1 MSIFDKAI
9 EYISPR
15 TALHREAHRKSLELM
30 RGYEA
35 GGYSK
40 RLNKIDRRVSAPS
53 EETLSLERVRGFS
66 RNLQRN
72 NGDVHKALEVLVNNI
87 VGDGIRPAIYSSRKD
102 NTAKTTKELWKQW
115 AHTTACDFAGIN
127 DFYGL
132 EELICLSMHR
142 DGEVLVLKQRS
153 KDWDIPIKLQVVEA
167 DFLDHGKSGPTES
180 GDGEIIQ
187 GVEFN
192 RAGQRVAYWL
202 FDKHPN
208 EATIFMATESHRIPA
223 SEVMH
228 LFRMERP
235 GQVRGVPTGVQ
246 AFVKIQDLE
255 EYQDAELI
263 RKKISACYAAF
274 IKTGADTASVGLM
287 QREATRMEPGTIQ
300 FMQPG
305 DEVQL
310 ATPPSSEGHNEYV
323 KGRKQNIAA
332 AYGIT
337 YESLT
342 NDLSNVN
349 FSSGRMGWLEA
360 NRNFKKWQNRIIIP
374 RFCAVAFDWFQE
386 AGFISGLIKNKA
398 TATWTPPRTQM
409 IDPVKETEAM
419 GNLLRLGLNSWQE
432 AARELGWD
440 WEELMNELKEDKSTW
455 EAAGEIISFMP
466 YKDPKQTEKES
477 EATKNNKEV

>member
-1 MSIFDKAI
+1 MNLIDKVL
-9 EYISPR
+9 EFVSPQMAVER
-15 TALHREAHRKSLELM
+15 AASRKKLDLI

-35 GGYSK
+35 GSYGK
-40 RLNKIDRRVSAPS
+40 RQNKIDRRVNAPS
-53 EETLSLERVRGFS
+53 NETLNLEKIRGFS

-87 VGDGIRPAIYSSRKD
+87 IGDGIRPAIYYPGKD
-102 NTAKTTKELWKQW
+102 TTAKRTKYLWKQW
-115 AHTTACDFAGIN
+115 AHTTECDFDGIN

-132 EELICLSMHR
+132 EELICLSAHR
-142 DGEVLVLKQRS
+142 DGEVLVIKKRS
-153 KDWDIPIKLQVVEA
+153 KNWLLPIKLQVLEA
-167 DFLDHGKSGPTES
+167 DFLDHGKSGPAENNS
-180 GDGEIIQ
+180 GEIIQ

-192 RAGQRVAYWL
+192 MEGQRVAYWL
-202 FDKHPN
+202 FEKHPY
-208 EATIFMATESHRIPA
+208 ETTIFATSESKRIPA

-228 LFRMERP
+228 IFRMERA

-246 AFVKIQDLE
+246 AFIKIQDLE

-263 RKKISACYAAF
+263 RKKISACHTVF
-274 IKTGADTASVGLM
+274 VKTNAEPGALGLM

-305 DEVQL
+305 DEIQL

-360 NRNFKKWQNRIIIP
+360 NRNFKKWQNRVIIP
-374 RFCAVAFDWFQE
+374 RFCSVSFDWFQE
-386 AGFISGLIKNKA
+386 AALMAGFVKNKA
-398 TATWTPPRTQM
+398 TATWTPPRREM

-432 AARELGWD
+432 AVRELGWD
-440 WEELMNELKEDKSTW
+440 WEELRQELLEDKTTW
-455 EAAGEIISFMP
+455 ESAKGVMEAMP
-466 YKDPKQTEKES
+466 YFEEKKAS
-477 EATKNNKEV
+477 QLDSDRKNAKEV